1 MFLLLFLQVQYS
13 GGSCSDTNTGYFIGF
28 SVVFFF
34 VCAISVAQLVIII
47 SVQNNKKSKV
57 MKILPVILPQQRKQP
72 TFCDATGGFPMKI
85 CLRNG
90 CRNSVL
96 MSLHHSDL
104 GRASDWLKQIYHA
117 APLIRSTTQIWVV
130 TCAISMEFLLACF
143 SDVILR
149 GNQCWRHKWWLFYL
163 GYSRTCCIMI
173 MINSIVLYSDNVSSS
188 YG

>member
-1 MFLLLFLQVQYS
+1 MFVLLFLQVQYS

-28 SVVFFF
+28 SAVFFF

-72 TFCDATGGFPMKI
+72 TFCDATSGFPMKI

-96 MSLHHSDL
+96 MLLHHQSEE
-104 GRASDWLKQIYHA
+104 Q
-117 APLIRSTTQIWVV
+117 PRSGYLR
-130 TCAISMEFLLACF
+130 AISMEFLLARF
-143 SDVILR
+143 SGVILR
-149 GNQCWRHKWWLFYL
+149 GNQRWRHKWWLFYS

-173 MINSIVLYSDNVSSS
+173 MINSIVLYSDNVSNS
-188 YG
+188 YGKSWVSSCEKA

>member
-28 SVVFFF
+28 SAVFFF

-47 SVQNNKKSKV
+47 SVQNSKKSKV

-72 TFCDATGGFPMKI
+72 TFCDATSGFPMKI

-96 MSLHHSDL
+96 MLLHHQSEE
-104 GRASDWLKQIYHA
+104 Q
-117 APLIRSTTQIWVV
+117 PRSGYLR
-130 TCAISMEFLLACF
+130 AISMEFLLACF
-143 SDVILR
+143 SDVILQ
-149 GNQCWRHKWWLFYL
+149 GNQCWCHKWWLFYS

-173 MINSIVLYSDNVSSS
+173 MINSIVLYSDNFSNSYGKSWVSSCEKA
-188 YG
+188 

>member
-1 MFLLLFLQVQYS
+1 MNVFVLLFLQVQYS

-28 SVVFFF
+28 SAVFFF

-57 MKILPVILPQQRKQP
+57 MKILSVILPQKRKQR
-72 TFCDATGGFPMKI
+72 TFCDATSGFPMKI

-96 MSLHHSDL
+96 MSLHHQSEE
-104 GRASDWLKQIYHA
+104 Q
-117 APLIRSTTQIWVV
+117 PRSGYLR
-130 TCAISMEFLLACF
+130 AISMEFLLARF

-149 GNQCWRHKWWLFYL
+149 GNQCWRHKWWLFYS

-173 MINSIVLYSDNVSSS
+173 MINSIVLYNDNVSNS
-188 YG
+188 YGKSWVSSCEKA